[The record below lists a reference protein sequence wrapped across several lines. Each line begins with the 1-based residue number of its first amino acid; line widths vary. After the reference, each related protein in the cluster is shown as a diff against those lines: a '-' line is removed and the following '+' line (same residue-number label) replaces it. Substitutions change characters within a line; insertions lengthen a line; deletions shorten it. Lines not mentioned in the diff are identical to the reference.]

1 MLEVLDIPREM
12 LPEVRRL
19 PKCTVRLTLAAKAAR
34 VFQSRDR
41 R

>member
-12 LPEVRRL
+12 LQKCVVL
-19 PKCTVRLTLAAKAAR
+19 PKYTVRLTLAAKAAR
-34 VFQSRDR
+34 VFQSPDR